1 MVLLDHFDDST
12 CSVEDT
18 DNTQPFDERKPRV
31 PYAKGWRFTAQQHN
45 PPPPIQ
51 IKPSVGC
58 TFKSMDEAQ
67 KMEELHPFEQCRQY
81 PPLPGSC
88 GSSSLE
94 LQVHETI
101 RIGDHHNSQVVL
113 VEVLTANSIKG
124 LSPGQYAVAKLY
136 DPMYIDDDGFYI
148 NPFLAADKLYTHEA
162 AAYMALSDLQG
173 SVIPQYYGSYSLDIP
188 IPLESTEDKRSVR
201 LIIIE
206 LIPGSSMQNTDPNQ
220 FSQETRQNI
229 MEFLI
234 EFESLVYSRNILLRD
249 LHPRNVMVTTYW

>member
-1 MVLLDHFDDST
+1 
-12 CSVEDT
+12 
-18 DNTQPFDERKPRV
+18 
-31 PYAKGWRFTAQQHN
+31 
-45 PPPPIQ
+45 
-51 IKPSVGC
+51 
-58 TFKSMDEAQ
+58 
-67 KMEELHPFEQCRQY
+67 MEELHPFEQCRQY